1 MQDILGLIGI
11 AIAFFMVIYLSYK
24 GLNLVYVIVAACFVV
39 IVTNGLPVIE
49 TFEQVIM
56 AGIGQQAANLM
67 AVYLFGALFGK
78 VFIDTG
84 AAQSLTNGL
93 MKLLSKN
100 ATEERKR
107 TIAIMVMIVIGGIM
121 CYVGVDTNAS
131 MVTMIGL
138 ATGLFSQTNIPR
150 RFLPV
155 TLIVSTTVGFTMPGS
170 ANMIPLMIGGMLGTS
185 SMSGAIPA
193 LVSSVFVFIMSVL
206 YLQKSVKKAVA
217 GGEIFEYGPLEPV
230 STDTSHA
237 PHPVLSVLPLI
248 LIPVLYNVVKLP
260 AWAAIAIALIVSIVI
275 FFPWMPKDEEH
286 ANASE
291 FVAKLWG
298 LVNSLNA
305 GTMLAA
311 IAAIF
316 LFNFAL
322 GLVVSEAPAF
332 QTIAGFLTS
341 LDLPMLVILA
351 ISATILIGISGG
363 PGGVV
368 ICAMLVANTLVPEF
382 GVDVAACHRILVAAT
397 SILDDLPF
405 GGGCVMIMAMT
416 NIKMKEGYPPI
427 FRTTI
432 LYTAIGLVIVTALL
446 QLFPALA

>member
-1 MQDILGLIGI
+1 MRDILGLLGI

-24 GLNLVYVIVAACFVV
+24 GMNLVYVIVAACFVV
-39 IVTNGLPVIE
+39 IVTNDLPVIE

-56 AGIGQQAANLM
+56 TGIGQQAATLM
-67 AVYLFGALFGK
+67 AAYLFGALFGK

-93 MKLLSKN
+93 MRLLSKN
-100 ATEERKR
+100 ASEERKR
-107 TIAIMVMIVIGGIM
+107 TTAIMVMILIGAVM

-170 ANMIPLMIGGMLGTS
+170 ANMIPLMIGGMVGTS
-185 SMSGAIPA
+185 SMSGAIPG
-193 LVSSVFVFIMSVL
+193 LIGSLFVFAASVL
-206 YLQKSVKKAVA
+206 YLQKSVKKAAA
-217 GGEIFEYGPLEPV
+217 GGEVFEYGPLEPV
-230 STDTSHA
+230 NTDVSRA
-237 PHPVLSVLPLI
+237 PHPVLAAIPLI
-248 LIPVLYNVVKLP
+248 LIPILYNAVKVP
-260 AWAAIAIALIVSIVI
+260 AWAAIAIALVASIVI
-275 FFPWMPKDEEH
+275 FFPWMPRDEDHKD
-286 ANASE
+286 ARS
-291 FVAKLWG
+291 FVAKFWG

-316 LFNFAL
+316 LFNFSL
-322 GLVVSEAPAF
+322 GLVVSETPAF
-332 QTIAGFLTS
+332 QTIASFLTG
-341 LDLPMLVILA
+341 LNLPVLIILA
-351 ISATILIGISGG
+351 ISATILVGISGG

-368 ICAMLVANTLVPEF
+368 ICAMLGANTLVPQF
-382 GVDVAACHRILVAAT
+382 GADAAACHRIIVAAT
-397 SILDDLPF
+397 AILDTLPF

-446 QLFPALA
+446 QWFPALA

>member
-1 MQDILGLIGI
+1 MQEILGLLGI
-11 AIAFFMVIYLSYK
+11 AIAFFMVIYFSYK
-24 GLNLVYVIVAACFVV
+24 GMNLVYVIVTACFVV
-39 IVTNGLPVIE
+39 IITNGLPLVD
-49 TFEQVIM
+49 TFENVIM

-93 MKLLSKN
+93 MRLLSKN
-100 ATEERKR
+100 ASEERKR
-107 TIAIMVMIVIGGIM
+107 TIALMVMILIGAVM

-138 ATGLFSQTNIPR
+138 ATGLFSQVGIPR

-155 TLIVSTTVGFTMPGS
+155 ALIVSTTVGFTMPGS
-170 ANMIPLMIGGMLGTS
+170 ANMVPLMIGGMLGTS
-185 SMSGAIPA
+185 SMSGAIPG
-193 LVSSVFVFIMSVL
+193 LIGSLFVFVASVL
-206 YLQKSVKKAVA
+206 YLQKSVRKDVA
-217 GGEIFEYGPLEPV
+217 NGATFEYGPLQPV
-230 STDTSHA
+230 NTDTEHA
-237 PHPVLSVLPLI
+237 PHPILSAIPLI
-248 LIPVLYNVVKLP
+248 LIPVLYNAVKLP
-260 AWAAIAIALIVSIVI
+260 AWAAIAISLVLSMII
-275 FFPWMPKDEEH
+275 FFPWMPMDEEH
-286 ANASE
+286 KESKP
-291 FVAKLWG
+291 FVAKFWG

-316 LFNFAL
+316 LFNFSL
-322 GLVVSEAPAF
+322 GLVVCETPAF
-332 QTIAGFLTS
+332 QTIAGFLTG
-341 LDLPMLVILA
+341 LNLPILIILA
-351 ISATILIGISGG
+351 ISATILVGISGG

-368 ICAMLVANTLVPEF
+368 ICALLVANTLVPQF
-382 GVDVAACHRILVAAT
+382 GANPAACHRIIVAAT
-397 SILDDLPF
+397 AILDTLPF

-446 QLFPALA
+446 QLIPALA

>member
-1 MQDILGLIGI
+1 
-11 AIAFFMVIYLSYK
+11 
-24 GLNLVYVIVAACFVV
+24 
-39 IVTNGLPVIE
+39 
-49 TFEQVIM
+49 
-56 AGIGQQAANLM
+56 M

-100 ATEERKR
+100 ASEVRKR
-107 TIAIMVMIVIGGIM
+107 TTAIMVMIIIGAIM

-170 ANMIPLMIGGMLGTS
+170 ANMIPLMISGMVGTS
-185 SMSGAIPA
+185 SMSGAIPG
-193 LVSSVFVFIMSVL
+193 LIGSLFVFIVSVI
-206 YLQKSVKKAVA
+206 YLQRVVRKATA
-217 GGEIFEYGPLEPV
+217 TGETFEYGPLEPV
-230 STDTSHA
+230 NTDTSNA
-237 PHPVLSVLPLI
+237 PHPVLSAIPLI
-248 LIPVLYNVVKLP
+248 LIPVLYNAVKLP
-260 AWAAIAIALIVSIVI
+260 AWAAIAISLILSIII

-286 ANASE
+286 KNSAS
-291 FVAKLWG
+291 

-316 LFNFAL
+316 LFNFSL
-322 GLVVSEAPAF
+322 GLVVSETPAF
-332 QTIAGFLTS
+332 QTIASFLTG
-341 LDLPMLVILA
+341 LNLPVLIILA
-351 ISATILIGISGG
+351 ISATILVGISGG

-382 GVDVAACHRILVAAT
+382 GANAAACHRIIVAAT
-397 SILDDLPF
+397 AILDTLPF

-432 LYTAIGLVIVTALL
+432 LYTAIGLVIVTVLL

>member
-1 MQDILGLIGI
+1 MRDILGLLGI

-24 GLNLVYVIVAACFVV
+24 GMNLVYVIVAACFVV
-39 IVTNGLPVIE
+39 IVTNDLPMIE

-56 AGIGQQAANLM
+56 TGIGQQAATLM

-93 MKLLSKN
+93 MQLLSKN
-100 ATEERKR
+100 ASEERKR
-107 TIAIMVMIVIGGIM
+107 TTAIMVMILIGAVM

-170 ANMIPLMIGGMLGTS
+170 ANMIPLMIGGMVGTS
-185 SMSGAIPA
+185 SMSGAIPG
-193 LVSSVFVFIMSVL
+193 LIGSLFVFAASVL
-206 YLQKSVKKAVA
+206 YLQKSVKKAAA
-217 GGEIFEYGPLEPV
+217 GGEVFEYGPLEPV
-230 STDTSHA
+230 NTDVSRA
-237 PHPVLSVLPLI
+237 PHPVLAAIPLI
-248 LIPVLYNVVKLP
+248 LIPILYNAVKVP
-260 AWAAIAIALIVSIVI
+260 AWAAIAIALVASIVI
-275 FFPWMPKDEEH
+275 FFPWMPRDEDHKD
-286 ANASE
+286 ARS
-291 FVAKLWG
+291 FVAKFWG

-316 LFNFAL
+316 LFNFSL
-322 GLVVSEAPAF
+322 GLVVSETPAF
-332 QTIAGFLTS
+332 QTIASFLTG
-341 LDLPMLVILA
+341 LNLPVLIILA
-351 ISATILIGISGG
+351 ISATILVGISGG

-368 ICAMLVANTLVPEF
+368 ICAMLVANTLVPQF
-382 GVDVAACHRILVAAT
+382 GADAAACHRIIVAAT
-397 SILDDLPF
+397 AILDTLPF

-446 QLFPALA
+446 QWFPALA